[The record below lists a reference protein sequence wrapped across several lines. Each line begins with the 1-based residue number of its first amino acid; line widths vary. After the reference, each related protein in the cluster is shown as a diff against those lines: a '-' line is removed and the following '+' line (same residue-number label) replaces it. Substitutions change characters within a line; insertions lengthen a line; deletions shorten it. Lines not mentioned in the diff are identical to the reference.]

1 MRRNAIHLIFALIL
15 LGILPVAIAQ
25 DPPPDPTP
33 DPFDV
38 EAVPPEDVFEEFT
51 PDFEI
56 PPAEGEGED
65 DFAPEVLPEEPPA
78 PEEPPPL
85 PIIPNTLQ
93 ILIEARIDLETLA
106 ATTLGASRPAG
117 WSGSTDS
124 IAPDFAVTIRVD
136 LEILAR
142 SLVGETPP
150 TGWFGVVPSSPYAI
164 ARDIR
169 HDLELLVDALEIERP
184 PNWAGT
190 SPLLRCDRATQALIL
205 LLDDTTDFTLQADRT
220 APDFCSQAT
229 REAATFAERRVD
241 SEMQS
246 MVAASAQAAAEPRIT
261 QENAVGFINLSA
273 TARAGIM
280 PVGERLELVARQPGD
295 AATLVLVRGVGF
307 ELFVDYRNTN
317 ITPEQFLALRSVGG
331 MRVDPRCSA
340 AWCD

>member
-1 MRRNAIHLIFALIL
+1 MRRNAIYLLFMLIL
-15 LGILPVAIAQ
+15 LSMSPAAIAQ
-25 DPPPDPTP
+25 DPTPEPTP
-33 DPFDV
+33 DPFDT
-38 EAVPPEDVFEEFT
+38 EIIPPEEAFEEFV

-65 DFAPEVLPEEPPA
+65 GFVPDAPPEELAEPSA
-78 PEEPPPL
+78 PPPP

-93 ILIEARIDLETLA
+93 ILIEARIDIETLA
-106 ATTLGASRPAG
+106 ATALGAQRPAG

-124 IAPDFAVTIRVD
+124 IADDFAVTIRVD

-150 TGWFGVVPSSPYAI
+150 AGWFGVVPSSPYAI

-184 PNWAGT
+184 PNWAGS

-205 LLDDTTDFTLQADRT
+205 LLDHTTDFTLQADRT
-220 APDFCSQAT
+220 APDFCGQAT
-229 REAATFAERRVD
+229 REAATFVERRVD
-241 SEMQS
+241 SDTQAM
-246 MVAASAQAAAEPRIT
+246 MGASAQAAAEPRIT
-261 QENAVGFINLSA
+261 AENAVGFINLSA
-273 TARAGIM
+273 TTRGGIIPM
-280 PVGERLELVARQPGD
+280 NERLELVARQSGD
-295 AATLVLVRGVGF
+295 TATLMLVRGVGF

-317 ITPEQFLALRSVGG
+317 VTPEQFLALRSVGG
-331 MRVDPRCSA
+331 LRVDPRCTA